1 MITPGPTPLTNEAI
15 LSALREF
22 QVAATFKQVQQI
34 QQYIAILL
42 KWNDKINL
50 TAIRDP
56 REILYRHFCESMY
69 AAVAVPVEDGRL
81 ADVGSGGGFPGI
93 PLKIL
98 RPELQV
104 FLIESNIKKA
114 TFLAEVARDL
124 ELTDVR
130 VLVNRFEEVAE
141 DVAPLD
147 FACSR
152 ALGDFS
158 GFLGWAGSD
167 VVGVKTTVLWIGTRD
182 LEEVKKVA
190 GWSWKDPIPVP
201 QSLRRLLLVGTKNV
215 PGDVGV
221 TT

>member
-1 MITPGPTPLTNEAI
+1 MSISRPIPLSDEAI
-15 LSALREF
+15 LSALGEF
-22 QVAATFKQVQQI
+22 KLFATYRQVQQI
-34 QQYIAILL
+34 QQYISILL
-42 KWNDKINL
+42 QWNDKMNL

-56 REILYRHFCESMY
+56 REILYRHFCESMF
-69 AAVAVPVEDGRL
+69 AAVAVPVENGRL
-81 ADVGSGGGFPGI
+81 ADVGSGGGFPGL

-98 RPELQV
+98 RPDLHL

-114 TFLAEVARDL
+114 TFLAEVSRDL

-147 FACSR
+147 YACSR
-152 ALGDFS
+152 ALGEFAP
-158 GFLGWAGSD
+158 FLQWAGSE
-167 VVGVKTTVLWIGTRD
+167 VIAAETVILWIGGRD
-182 LEEVKKVA
+182 LEEVRKIE
-190 GWSWKDPIPVP
+190 GWNWRDPIPVP

-215 PGDVGV
+215 HDVGI

>member
-1 MITPGPTPLTNEAI
+1 MITPGPTPLTTEAI

-201 QSLRRLLLVGTKNV
+201 QSLRRMLLVGTKNV

>member
-1 MITPGPTPLTNEAI
+1 MSIPAPAPLTDEAI
-15 LSALREF
+15 LAALAEF
-22 QVAATFKQVQQI
+22 KVTATFKQVQQI

-69 AAVAVPVEDGRL
+69 ATVAVPVENGRL

-93 PLKIL
+93 PMKIL
-98 RPELQV
+98 RPDLHV

-124 ELTDVR
+124 ELTDLR
-130 VLVNRFEEVAE
+130 VLVSRFEDLAEEVT
-141 DVAPLD
+141 PLD
-147 FACSR
+147 YVCSR
-152 ALGDFS
+152 ALGEFAP
-158 GFLGWAGSD
+158 FLSWAGSEAIAAR
-167 VVGVKTTVLWIGTRD
+167 TAVLWIGGRD
-182 LEEVKKVA
+182 LDEVMKIE
-190 GWSWKDPIPVP
+190 GWSWREPIPVP
-201 QSLRRLLLVGTKNV
+201 QSLRRLLLVGTKRV
-215 PGDVGV
+215 PSDVGV

>member
-1 MITPGPTPLTNEAI
+1 MSISRPIPLSDEAI
-15 LSALREF
+15 LSALGEF
-22 QVAATFKQVQQI
+22 KLSATYRQVQQI
-34 QQYIAILL
+34 QQYISILL
-42 KWNDKINL
+42 QWNDKMNL

-56 REILYRHFCESMY
+56 REILYRHFCESMF
-69 AAVAVPVEDGRL
+69 AAVAVPVENGRL
-81 ADVGSGGGFPGI
+81 ADVGSGGGFPGL

-98 RPELQV
+98 RPDLHL

-114 TFLAEVARDL
+114 TFLAEVSRDL

-147 FACSR
+147 YACSR
-152 ALGDFS
+152 ALGEFAP
-158 GFLGWAGSD
+158 FLQWAGSE
-167 VVGVKTTVLWIGTRD
+167 VIAAETVILWIGGRD
-182 LEEVKKVA
+182 LEEVRKIE
-190 GWSWKDPIPVP
+190 GWNWRDPIPVP

-215 PGDVGV
+215 HDVGI